1 MHDVI
6 VVGGGPAGA
15 TAGRHAALMGLKT
28 LVLEKTRFPRVK
40 PCAGALSERAR
51 SYLDFALPHHLEEKE
66 IFGGRLYLGDTI
78 LEGSKDFRLATMV
91 TRCAFDEF
99 LLAKAEEAGATIHME
114 ERVFDFEEHSD
125 YVTVRTSGGTLTA
138 RFMIIAEGAQGTLK
152 YRVRTR
158 DKQDEYG
165 LCLVTEI
172 EETNELI
179 DRHLPGIIEI
189 HFGVVPMGYGWV
201 FPHDGYYSIGI
212 GCFGHRIAHPRKV
225 MEDFLQRT
233 GFRGPCKIRGHLIP
247 AGGIERHI
255 TGTRIL
261 LCGDAAGFVD
271 PLTGEG
277 IAYALRSGRF
287 AVETI
292 GGILGKDRKWNDL
305 RSYETC
311 CYREFGRNLRYAL
324 LSARIIHRCPAFFYR
339 VLLQHADALD
349 KYLET
354 SVKEKQYLHYLRW
367 LTPRIPR
374 HIFP

>member
-1 MHDVI
+1 MHDLI
-6 VVGGGPAGA
+6 IVGGGPAGA
-15 TAGRHAALMGLKT
+15 TAGRHAGLMGLKT
-28 LVLEKTRFPRVK
+28 LLLEKSRFPRVK

-51 SYLDFALPHHLEEKE
+51 SYLDFSLPHRLVEKE
-66 IFGGRLYLGDTI
+66 IFGTRLCLGDTI
-78 LEGSKDFRLATMV
+78 LEGRKDFRLATMV

-99 LLAKAEEAGATIHME
+99 LLEKAEETGITIHLE
-114 ERVFDFEEHSD
+114 ERVLDFEEHTD
-125 YVTVRTSGGTLTA
+125 HVAVTTSGGTFTA

-158 DKQDEYG
+158 DKDREYG

-172 EETNELI
+172 EGTNELI
-179 DRHLPGIIEI
+179 DRHLPGVIEI

-201 FPHDGYYSIGI
+201 FPHDGYYSVGI
-212 GCFGHRIAHPRKV
+212 GCFGHRVAHPGKV
-225 MEDFLQRT
+225 METFLQRA

-247 AGGIERHI
+247 AGGIPRNT
-255 TGTRIL
+255 TGRRVL

-277 IAYALRSGRF
+277 IAYALRSGRL
-287 AVETI
+287 AIETI
-292 GGILGKDRKWNDL
+292 EGILRKEKKWKGL

-311 CYREFGRNLRYAL
+311 CYEAFGSNLRYAL
-324 LSARIIHRCPAFFYR
+324 LSARIIHRCPSFFYR
-339 VLLQHADALD
+339 VLLQRTGALD

-354 SVKEKQYLHYLRW
+354 SVEEKQYLNYLRW
-367 LTPRIPR
+367 LTPRLPR